1 MRDVYRRH
9 ERIVRRASASADAHV
24 DTWNLAKIR
33 EFDSDALYRLQ
44 QSDRGVRAQF
54 AIVRCCDHTCARV
67 AGAALRDDV
76 HRALA
81 IVCTQLVRL
90 PVMYAYTVTTSRDQ
104 LAGPAREL
112 LKRQLTRSFICE
124 ARAQAVL
131 VVAPRA
137 SVPMPVALS
146 VRSIAAVR

>member
-44 QSDRGVRAQF
+44 RSDRDIRAQF

-76 HRALA
+76 HRAL
-81 IVCTQLVRL
+81 VGTQLVRL

-112 LKRQLTRSFICE
+112 LKRQLTRSFIGE

-137 SVPMPVALS
+137 CVPMPVALS
-146 VRSIAAVR
+146 VRGVAAVR